1 MYDMLQIGDQSM
13 FENPY
18 AEQHMYN
25 SSKPSNNKDDG
36 ISGLVETLN
45 NDDDDNIKGLFIY
58 EFEDDTGVNDM
69 AFNIWTLSYRHLINY
84 RVEFCWNI
92 SIVEGLPV

>member
-1 MYDMLQIGDQSM
+1 
-13 FENPY
+13 
-18 AEQHMYN
+18 MYN

-84 RVEFCWNI
+84 RVEFFWNI